1 MNKALMLKLGRHGLM
16 ILDKLFARVLARFAY
31 LFYIILKLFI
41 HGSILLQASLVTLV
55 VRWYDSV
62 IC

>member
-1 MNKALMLKLGRHGLM
+1 MLKLGRHGLM

-41 HGSILLQASLVTLV
+41 HGSILLQSSLVTLV
-55 VRWYDSV
+55 VR
-62 IC
+62 